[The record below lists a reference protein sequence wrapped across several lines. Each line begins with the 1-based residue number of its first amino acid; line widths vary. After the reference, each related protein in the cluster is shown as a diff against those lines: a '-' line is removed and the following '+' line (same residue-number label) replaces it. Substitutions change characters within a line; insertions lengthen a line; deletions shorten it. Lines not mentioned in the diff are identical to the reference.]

1 MTVQVSGTVGM
12 QLPSTGGGIEEE
24 VDPLALKV
32 ANDLSDLNDA
42 GTARTNLGLG
52 GLATGD
58 DAADVSYAAGGGA
71 VGHWVTIGGDS
82 PAEVSEAIDELA
94 VFLSSIDASQVDYFH
109 NDGADWNGAH
119 DQVNEAL
126 DELVSR
132 VVAVE
137 GASSPTRASST
148 LPAPNLG
155 DWTDANTI
163 GWADTAATTAENT
176 DGIYMSAPNAA
187 RTGTVGLVLAS
198 LGAGPWAMAFDIG
211 QNDSGEASE
220 HRLGIGLY
228 DPVATRI
235 GAIAWCQ
242 IGNANLYLNKID
254 DNTNVWDGSTLSTST
269 GLTEPDINTMVRVYI
284 ALDASNNLS
293 MYYSDG
299 NGIPLPVPA
308 FAGAFDATSRI
319 VFFHNVAGTYDDADG
334 IEGLLAGMQT
344 IDNVPGYR

>member
-1 MTVQVSGTVGM
+1 MTVQISGTVGM

-109 NDGADWNGAH
+109 NDGSDWNGEH

-126 DELVSR
+126 DELVDR
-132 VVAVE
+132 VQTLE
-137 GASSPTRASST
+137 GLGHPVRASST

-176 DGIYMSAPNAA
+176 DGIYLQAPDAA
-187 RTGTVGLVLAS
+187 RTGTVGIALAS
-198 LGAGPWAMAFDIG
+198 LGAGPWAMAFDFG
-211 QNDSGEASE
+211 QNDSGNASE
-220 HRLGIGLY
+220 HRIGIGLY
-228 DPVATRI
+228 DPVAGRL
-235 GAIAWCQ
+235 GAVAWSQ
-242 IGNANLYLNKID
+242 VGNASLFLSQID
-254 DNTNVWDGSTLSTST
+254 DNTNVWEGSTLSTGNLTKPQIST
-269 GLTEPDINTMVRVYI
+269 SVRVYL
-284 ALDASNNLS
+284 AMDASNNLTL
-293 MYYSDG
+293 YYADG
-299 NGIPLPVPA
+299 AGVPRVA
-308 FAGAFDATSRI
+308 DALAGAFDDSSRI
-319 VFFHNVAGTYDDADG
+319 VFFHNVAGSYAVADG
-334 IEGLLAGMQT
+334 IEGLLAGMAS